1 MGVPSETRAGVR
13 VCARFRPQNK
23 LEQKQRAVEC
33 VRVDAEGRSA
43 RLEAASRGGGG
54 EPHTF
59 TFDEVF
65 GPSATQTEVYAAT
78 ARPLVESALRGY
90 NCTCLVYGQ
99 TGTGKTF
106 SMEGV
111 PGDAEFAGIIPR
123 VMADVYS
130 GIEHMQAE
138 LEFIVRVSY
147 IEIYLEKIRDLLNP
161 AANNLSVR
169 ESRERGVWVAG
180 AKEVSCASADDM
192 MGVMRVG
199 GANRVISSTR
209 MNSDSSRSHSVFII
223 TIEQRNVA
231 TGSTRSGKLFLVDL
245 AGSEKVGKTQAQ
257 GQTLKEA
264 QHINKSLS
272 ALGGV
277 MNALTSGQAN
287 AHVPYRDSKL
297 TRLLQDS
304 LGGNSETT
312 LLVCASCSSYNADET
327 LSTLRFGARAKHIK
341 NKPTVNE
348 ERTVAEY
355 KVLVAN
361 KDKRIAALEAQ
372 LLELRGEGGESD
384 KPGAE
389 AEQAHV
395 QEFLAKI
402 EQLEDEQA
410 SKAAEMTSLEE
421 RCAELETENKGLQQK
436 SLELTTAASRNEDV
450 VKKLAFVEN
459 ELEAKVKQ
467 LADLSKLLE
476 QRERKKAS
484 DSSSPASSQQPTISE
499 DGELENGAEISDAIG
514 STTSQSLS
522 SVDRPR
528 ADSAAQWENELL
540 RQQVQAKSHE
550 VELCTTRIR
559 ELSEQLVNC
568 RNFYDREIDS
578 LQERLREYDAH
589 IRGFME
595 ISEKEDKTAQLDS
608 LQHKATMLKS
618 VRGGGGG
625 ASTSLTAPLAATASQ
640 AAASQQQRPRIVSSA
655 TSPDGWS
662 LDDEVFPIA
671 PIDME
676 SPVVKRLIASMPEKG
691 REKLSKWLVFVLEG
705 RDIRSNFHPEISIE
719 GVNEEINRNM
729 RRLIVPLLKNR
740 HDLEVQSYVRTRFV
754 KVSDLKITLVPKN
767 KDTVHVEATPTYVV
781 DEQVVG
787 KVESSATAATAAAS
801 ASDKLWA
808 KDHLFFGP
816 KGDVAGPSVLHGARV
831 LVPGKDRFASEP
843 VDLSASVSESK
854 AVLDVASTGSGSGG
868 SSGSGATSADSAAA
882 AAAPLS
888 GGLFGRMRSKTGVG
902 AMFGDVKNLL
912 TGRSQRNFVH
922 EDTLCDGCGKSPIV
936 GGRWKCNTCENF
948 ELCDTCYGAGLH
960 GFEVSNDMCRRI
972 EQMAVQKH
980 RSLGEFPE
988 LFELFRRHI
997 CNDDVVQFRRI
1008 VEWLGDIV
1016 AGTHAAHINHKM
1028 IVKSGLHPEIRA
1040 RLVAQLGALASV
1052 RTDIELKTEWFV
1064 EKTFEEEQEEEAE
1077 AAGNDSDGS
1086 AKSQGSAD
1094 KAPASEPTPSSPMSP
1109 KVPEVRLETLRMYI
1123 ADVSAAKPSEKP
1135 AAATPF
1141 SDLLHPSRQHSHS
1154 QQSSSAARSAS
1165 TSSVSSAG
1173 AGSTARAS
1181 NTSATS
1187 ADAAAGS
1194 RPSPAADEAA
1204 DEGEQPPIYN
1214 RKRVKS
1220 ITHLHF

>member
-1 MGVPSETRAGVR
+1 MGVPSDLRAGVR

-23 LEQKQRAVEC
+23 LELKQQAVEC
-33 VRVDAEGRSA
+33 VRLDAEAQAAAVDARQGA
-43 RLEAASRGGGG
+43 
-54 EPHTF
+54 EPLTF
-59 TFDEVF
+59 TFDQVF
-65 GPSATQTEVYAAT
+65 GPRASQREVYAAT
-78 ARPLVESALRGY
+78 ARPLVDAALQGY
-90 NCTCLVYGQ
+90 NCTCFVYGQ

-111 PGDAEFAGIIPR
+111 PGDDEFAGIIPR
-123 VMADVYS
+123 VMADVFD
-130 GIEHMQAE
+130 GIDHMQAE

-147 IEIYLEKIRDLLNP
+147 VEIYLEKIRDLLNP
-161 AANNLSVR
+161 AANNLNVR

-180 AKEVSCASADDM
+180 AKEVCCASADEM
-192 MGVMRVG
+192 MAVMRLG

-223 TIEQRNVA
+223 TIEQRNSA
-231 TGSTRSGKLFLVDL
+231 TGATKSGKLFLVDL
-245 AGSEKVGKTQAQ
+245 AGSEKVGKTQAK

-287 AHVPYRDSKL
+287 THVPYRDSKL

-304 LGGNSETT
+304 LGGNSQTT
-312 LLVCASCSSYNADET
+312 LLVCASSSSYNADET
-327 LSTLRFGARAKHIK
+327 VSTLRFGARAKNIK

-348 ERTVAEY
+348 ERTVAEF
-355 KVLVAN
+355 KVLVAE
-361 KDKRIAALEAQ
+361 KDKRIAVLEAQ
-372 LLELRGEGGESD
+372 LLELRGENGQESAPELD
-384 KPGAE
+384 DT
-389 AEQAHV
+389 HL
-395 QEFLAKI
+395 QEFRAKI

-410 SKAAEMTSLEE
+410 SKAAEMLSLEE
-421 RCAELETENKGLQQK
+421 RCSELESENKTLQQK
-436 SLELTTAASRNEDV
+436 STELEAAASRNEDV
-450 VKKLAFVEN
+450 AKKLAFVED
-459 ELEAKVKQ
+459 ELNAKAKQ
-467 LADLSKLLE
+467 LADLNELLE
-476 QRERKKAS
+476 QRKKKKQA
-484 DSSSPASSQQPTISE
+484 SSSEQQPAI
-499 DGELENGAEISDAIG
+499 AEG
-514 STTSQSLS
+514 SALTSLTVPDITGSGS
-522 SVDRPR
+522 SAAERSR
-528 ADSAAQWENELL
+528 ADSSALFENELL
-540 RQQVQAKSHE
+540 RQQFQAKSLE
-550 VELCTTRIR
+550 VELCTKRIH

-568 RNFYDREIDS
+568 RNFYDRELDT
-578 LQERLREYDAH
+578 LQERVRGYDAH

-595 ISEKEDKTAQLDS
+595 ISEKEDKTAQIDLLLNKS
-608 LQHKATMLKS
+608 TMLKS
-618 VRGGGGG
+618 VRGGGASMNVPPIPKSGG
-625 ASTSLTAPLAATASQ
+625 SDP
-640 AAASQQQRPRIVSSA
+640 QQRPRIVSSA
-655 TSPDGWS
+655 TSADSWTV
-662 LDDEVFPIA
+662 DEEVFPVA

-719 GVNEEINRNM
+719 GVSDGLNRDM

-740 HDLEVQSYVRTRFV
+740 HDLEVQSFVRTRFV

-767 KDTVHVEATPTYVV
+767 KDTVHVEATPTYEI
-781 DEQVVG
+781 DEQAGNG
-787 KVESSATAATAAAS
+787 KTESSVE
-801 ASDKLWA
+801 SDKLWA
-808 KDHLFFGP
+808 KDHLFYGP
-816 KGDVAGPSVLHGARV
+816 KGDVAGPSVLHGART
-831 LVPGKDRFASEP
+831 LVSGKDRFASEP

-854 AVLDVASTGSGSGG
+854 AVLDVTSTTSNSSNGSHGDGAAST
-868 SSGSGATSADSAAA
+868 

-888 GGLFGRMRSKTGVG
+888 GGMFGRLRSKTNL
-902 AMFGDVKNLL
+902 FDDVKSLL
-912 TGRSQRNFVH
+912 TGRSQRNYVH

-948 ELCDTCYGAGLH
+948 ELCDSCYGAGIH

-972 EQMAVQKH
+972 EHMAVQKH

-1064 EKTFEEEQEEEAE
+1064 EKTVEEEMEEEEEA
-1077 AAGNDSDGS
+1077 NKSDGS
-1086 AKSQGSAD
+1086 VKSQEGPQPDSAD
-1094 KAPASEPTPSSPMSP
+1094 SPLSSPKSP
-1109 KVPEVRLETLRMYI
+1109 RVPGVRLETLRMYI
-1123 ADVSAAKPSEKP
+1123 SDVSSSKSTEKHSP
-1135 AAATPF
+1135 MAF
-1141 SDLLHPSRQHSHS
+1141 SDLLHPTRPQSHS
-1154 QQSSSAARSAS
+1154 QQSSGAARSTS
-1165 TSSVSSAG
+1165 SSSVSSAS
-1173 AGSTARAS
+1173 AVPVTAAAEASGAS
-1181 NTSATS
+1181 NS
-1187 ADAAAGS
+1187 
-1194 RPSPAADEAA
+1194 PPAAKDES
-1204 DEGEQPPIYN
+1204 GEPVYN